1 MLQNINFEWKQQQH
15 KSVQQVQLLSP
26 SFFHLLNFAAL
37 IFSVKAATPAAAH
50 VQETKP
56 VEAERFPSEEKERSP
71 TRDRPCSSCNR
82 AATELQN
89 SFSDG
94 SPTRKNYTKV
104 WVHNLLHSQYMLRQ
118 SGRPI
123 QNTTNSSSNN
133 TANAT
138 SNTNTDAVVVAKL
151 EIVCSGLN
159 CPVDLSNPVAILVA
173 VVVGVVVSA
182 T

>member
-1 MLQNINFEWKQQQH
+1 MCRWSHRLHVAEGTHTYNMHIYIQH
-15 KSVQQVQLLSP
+15 RGSDVAP
-26 SFFHLLNFAAL
+26 HTHTACCNRA
-37 IFSVKAATPAAAH
+37 
-50 VQETKP
+50 
-56 VEAERFPSEEKERSP
+56 
-71 TRDRPCSSCNR
+71 CSSCNR

-94 SPTRKNYTKV
+94 SPTRK
-104 WVHNLLHSQYMLRQ
+104 VHNLWRTVHRVFEQAEDELPAHLQYMLRQ
-118 SGRPI
+118 SGRRI

-151 EIVCSGLN
+151 EIVCSGIN
-159 CPVDLSNPVAILVA
+159 CPVELSNAVGILIA